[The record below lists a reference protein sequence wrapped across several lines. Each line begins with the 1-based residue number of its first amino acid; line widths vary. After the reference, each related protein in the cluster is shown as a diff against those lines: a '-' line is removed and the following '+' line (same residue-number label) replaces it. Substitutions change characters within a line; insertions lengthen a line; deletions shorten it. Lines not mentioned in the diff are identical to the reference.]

1 MASAVKCGQMVQDMK
16 DIGKVTKPM
25 DKESSCMPTEIY
37 MKVNG

>member
-25 DKESSCMPTEIY
+25 DKESSCMPMGTS
-37 MKVNG
+37 MKDSG